1 MLEAII
7 IEFEAELEQNHRVVE
22 DEFVV
27 TNEKYLTCYHSLDNV
42 IDEIRYITS
51 GVSNFLH

>member
-1 MLEAII
+1 LEEIQRLTDEHKDMLEAII

-27 TNEKYLTCYHSLDNV
+27 
-42 IDEIRYITS
+42 IDEKI
-51 GVSNFLH
+51 

>member
-1 MLEAII
+1 LEEIQRLTDEHKDMLEAII

-27 TNEKYLTCYHSLDNV
+27 
-42 IDEIRYITS
+42 IDQKI
-51 GVSNFLH
+51 

>member
-1 MLEAII
+1 MEEIQRLTDEHKDMLEAII

-27 TNEKYLTCYHSLDNV
+27 
-42 IDEIRYITS
+42 IDEKI
-51 GVSNFLH
+51 